1 MKHFKTG
8 IIVGVLAI
16 IVTFVASSSIIAYSS
31 DTSYSYDDMDELLSL
46 MKPYTDKM
54 NSARQMEEAALA
66 LGYSENHYVIQ
77 LARQEY
83 QEAQEACAPYQE
95 IYDSLEARW
104 SEKEAEYPEATQIWT
119 YLKNLGYNDYVCAGI
134 LGNIMAEAG
143 GSTLD
148 IQPLVQGGFYGI
160 CQWNQAYSE
169 VWGASLEEQL
179 DFLRDTIKY
188 ELDTFG
194 YAYGK
199 DFDYGAFLQLTDE
212 KDAAL
217 AFSKCYERNAPN
229 SYNIRQVNATK
240 ALEYFTS

>member
-8 IIVGVLAI
+8 IIIGVLAI

-31 DTSYSYDDMDELLSL
+31 NTSYSYDDMDELLSL

-54 NSARQMEEAALA
+54 NSARQMEEAALE

-83 QEAQEACAPYQE
+83 QDAEEACAPYQE

-104 SEKEAEYPEATQIWT
+104 TIKEQEYPEATQIWT

-143 GSTLD
+143 GSTLN

-179 DFLRDTIKY
+179 DFLRDTIEY

-194 YAYGK
+194 YAYGN

-217 AFSKCYERNAPN
+217 AFSKCYERNAPS

>member
-54 NSARQMEEAALA
+54 NSARRMEEAALE

-83 QEAQEACAPYQE
+83 QEAQEARAPYQE

-119 YLKNLGYNDYVCAGI
+119 YLKNLGYNNYVCAGI

-143 GSTLD
+143 GNTLN

-179 DFLRDTIKY
+179 DFLRDTIEY

-199 DFDYGAFLQLTDE
+199 DFGYGAFLQLTDE

>member
-8 IIVGVLAI
+8 IIIGVLAI

-54 NSARQMEEAALA
+54 NSAKQMEKAALE

-143 GSTLD
+143 GSTLN

-179 DFLRDTIKY
+179 DFLRDTIEY

-217 AFSKCYERNAPN
+217 AFSKCYERNAPS

>member
-1 MKHFKTG
+1 
-8 IIVGVLAI
+8 
-16 IVTFVASSSIIAYSS
+16 
-31 DTSYSYDDMDELLSL
+31 MDELLSL

-54 NSARQMEEAALA
+54 NSARQMEKAALE
-66 LGYSENHYVIQ
+66 LGYSENHYVIR

-83 QEAQEACAPYQE
+83 QDAEEACAPYQE

-104 SEKEAEYPEATQIWT
+104 TIKEQEYPEATQIWT

-143 GSTLD
+143 GNALN

-179 DFLRDTIKY
+179 DFLRDTIEY

-199 DFDYGAFLQLTDE
+199 DFDYGTFLQLTDE

-217 AFSKCYERNAPN
+217 AFSKCYERNAPS

>member
-217 AFSKCYERNAPN
+217 AFSKCYERNAPS

>member
-1 MKHFKTG
+1 
-8 IIVGVLAI
+8 
-16 IVTFVASSSIIAYSS
+16 
-31 DTSYSYDDMDELLSL
+31 MDELLSL

-54 NSARQMEEAALA
+54 NSARRMEEAALE

-143 GSTLD
+143 GNTLN

-179 DFLRDTIKY
+179 DFLRDTIEY

-217 AFSKCYERNAPN
+217 AFSKCYERNAPS

>member
-54 NSARQMEEAALA
+54 NSARQMEKAALE
-66 LGYSENHYVIQ
+66 LGYSENHYVVQ

-143 GSTLD
+143 GNTLK

-179 DFLRDTIKY
+179 DFLRDTIEY

-217 AFSKCYERNAPN
+217 AFSKCYERNAPS

>member
-1 MKHFKTG
+1 
-8 IIVGVLAI
+8 
-16 IVTFVASSSIIAYSS
+16 
-31 DTSYSYDDMDELLSL
+31 MDELLSL

-54 NSARQMEEAALA
+54 NSARQMEKAALE

-143 GSTLD
+143 SNTLN

-179 DFLRDTIKY
+179 DFLRDTIEY

-217 AFSKCYERNAPN
+217 AFSKCYERNAPS

>member
-8 IIVGVLAI
+8 IIVVLAI

-46 MKPYTDKM
+46 MKPCTDKM
-54 NSARQMEEAALA
+54 NSAMRMEEAALE

-83 QEAQEACAPYQE
+83 QEAQEACTPYQE
-95 IYDSLEARW
+95 IYDSLVARW

-143 GSTLD
+143 GNTLN

-199 DFDYGAFLQLTDE
+199 DFNYGAFLQLTDE

-217 AFSKCYERNAPN
+217 AFSKCYERNAPS
-229 SYNIRQVNATK
+229 SYNVRQVNATK

>member
-46 MKPYTDKM
+46 MKPYTDKI
-54 NSARQMEEAALA
+54 NSARKMEEAALE

-77 LARQEY
+77 LAKQEY

-143 GSTLD
+143 GNTLN

-179 DFLRDTIKY
+179 DFLRDTIEY

-217 AFSKCYERNAPN
+217 AFSKCYERNAPS

>member
-1 MKHFKTG
+1 
-8 IIVGVLAI
+8 
-16 IVTFVASSSIIAYSS
+16 
-31 DTSYSYDDMDELLSL
+31 MDELLSL

-54 NSARQMEEAALA
+54 NSARQMEEAALE

-83 QEAQEACAPYQE
+83 QETQEACAPYQE

-143 GSTLD
+143 GNTLN

-217 AFSKCYERNAPN
+217 SFSKCYERNAPS

>member
-54 NSARQMEEAALA
+54 NSARQMEKAALE

-104 SEKEAEYPEATQIWT
+104 SAKEAEYPEATQIWT

-143 GSTLD
+143 GNTLN

-179 DFLRDTIKY
+179 DFLRDTIEY

-217 AFSKCYERNAPN
+217 AFSKCYERNAPS

>member
-8 IIVGVLAI
+8 FIVGVLAI
-16 IVTFVASSSIIAYSS
+16 IVTFVAGSSIIAYSS

-54 NSARQMEEAALA
+54 NSARQMEEAALK

-143 GSTLD
+143 GNTLN

-199 DFDYGAFLQLTDE
+199 DFDYGAFL
-212 KDAAL
+212 
-217 AFSKCYERNAPN
+217 
-229 SYNIRQVNATK
+229 
-240 ALEYFTS
+240 

>member
-1 MKHFKTG
+1 
-8 IIVGVLAI
+8 
-16 IVTFVASSSIIAYSS
+16 
-31 DTSYSYDDMDELLSL
+31 MDELLSL

-54 NSARQMEEAALA
+54 NSARKMEEAALE

-104 SEKEAEYPEATQIWT
+104 SEKEAEHPEAIQIWT

-143 GSTLD
+143 GNTLN

-179 DFLRDTIKY
+179 DFLRDTIEY

-217 AFSKCYERNAPN
+217 AFSKCYERNAPS

>member
-1 MKHFKTG
+1 
-8 IIVGVLAI
+8 
-16 IVTFVASSSIIAYSS
+16 
-31 DTSYSYDDMDELLSL
+31 MDELLSL

>member
-54 NSARQMEEAALA
+54 NSAKQMEKAALE

-143 GSTLD
+143 GNTLN

-179 DFLRDTIKY
+179 DFLRDTIEY

-217 AFSKCYERNAPN
+217 AFSKCYERNAPS

>member
-16 IVTFVASSSIIAYSS
+16 IVTFVAGSSIIAYSS

-54 NSARQMEEAALA
+54 NSARQMEEAALG

-143 GSTLD
+143 GNTLK

-179 DFLRDTIKY
+179 DFLRDTIEY

-217 AFSKCYERNAPN
+217 AFSKCYERNAPS